1 MSDDIKK
8 DVDLDDKKIP
18 SFGGVMIVIL
28 YLFAAMGIS
37 VLWLGIPIHV
47 TLISASLVATIVA
60 MKSGY
65 TWKEIEEAILHGCSI
80 AMAPMLILMIIGSII
95 GSWIA
100 SGTIQTIIY
109 YGLQIISPGW
119 FLVAALLIT
128 SITSVATGSAWT
140 TGGTLGVA
148 LIGIGKGLGIPLP
161 IVAGAIVSGSFFGD
175 KMSPLSDSTNLAAAV
190 AEADLFDHIKH
201 MFFTVGP
208 SYVISIIIFFII
220 GLRYGEGTINAGQI
234 DQTLTV
240 LSENFLIS
248 PWLLIPPA
256 LVIVMAVKKMPAI
269 PSLIIAAF
277 TGGIFAMIFQGAS
290 LADVTNAMNYGFTSD
305 TGFKFV
311 DDLLTRG
318 GMQNMMWTVSL
329 GFVALSFGGIM
340 EKTHMLE
347 ALLKKIEPLIQNTG
361 GLIATTICTSY
372 ITDFAMASQYMAIII
387 PGRMLMPAY
396 KRLKL
401 LPRNLSRA
409 LEDGGTL
416 VAPLVPWGLSGA
428 FMTGALGVP
437 TVEYIPYAV
446 LCYITP
452 IVSIIWGFTGISML
466 YEGDVEG
473 DVGYSEETPTLDL
486 DE

>member
-1 MSDDIKK
+1 MSNDVKK
-8 DVDLDDKKIP
+8 DVDLEDKKLP
-18 SFGGVMIVIL
+18 SFGGVMFVII
-28 YLFAAMGIS
+28 YLVAAMGVS

-60 MKSGY
+60 MRSGY
-65 TWKEIEEAILHGCSI
+65 TWDEIEDAILHGCSI
-80 AMAPMLILMIIGSII
+80 AMAPMLILMIIGAII

-109 YGLQIISPGW
+109 YGLQIMSPGW
-119 FLVAALLIT
+119 FLVSAALIT
-128 SITSVATGSAWT
+128 AITSVATGSAWT

-201 MFFTVGP
+201 MIYTVGP
-208 SYVISIIIFFII
+208 SLLISLIIYFII
-220 GLRYGEGTINAGQI
+220 GLRFGEGTVNTAQI
-234 DQTLTV
+234 DQTLAT
-240 LSENFLIS
+240 LSNNFQIG
-248 PWLLIPPA
+248 PMLLIPPA
-256 LVIVMAVKKMPAI
+256 LVIVMAIKKVPAI

-277 TGGIFAMIFQGAS
+277 TGAIFAMIFQGAS
-290 LADVTNAMNYGFTSD
+290 LADVTNAMNYGYTSD

-311 DDLLTRG
+311 DELLTRG
-318 GMQNMMWTVSL
+318 GIQNMMWTVSL
-329 GFVALSFGGIM
+329 GFIALSFGGIM

-347 ALLKKIEPLIQNTG
+347 VVLNKIEPLIKNTG
-361 GLIATTICTSY
+361 GLIATTVATSY

-437 TVEYIPYAV
+437 TVEYIPFAF

-452 IVSIIWGFTGISML
+452 IVSIIYGFTGFSML

-473 DVGYSEETPTLDL
+473 DPGYADREEEMTA
-486 DE
+486 

>member
-1 MSDDIKK
+1 MSNNIKK
-8 DVDLDDKKIP
+8 DVNLKDKKLP
-18 SFGGVMIVIL
+18 SFAGVMFVIL
-28 YLFAAMGIS
+28 YLVVAMGIS
-37 VLWLGIPIHV
+37 VLWLGIPIHI

-60 MKSGY
+60 MRSGY
-65 TWKEIEEAILHGCSI
+65 TWDEIEDAILHGCSI
-80 AMAPMLILMIIGSII
+80 AMAPMLILMIIGAII

-109 YGLQIISPGW
+109 YGLKIMAPSW

-128 SITSVATGSAWT
+128 SITSLATGSAWT

-190 AEADLFDHIKH
+190 AESNLFDHIKH
-201 MFFTVGP
+201 MIYTVGP
-208 SYVISIIIFFII
+208 AYLLSMVGFFII
-220 GLRYGEGTINAGQI
+220 SLRFGEGTVNTAQI
-234 DQTLTV
+234 DQTLST
-240 LSENFLIS
+240 LSNNFQIGPL
-248 PWLLIPPA
+248 LLIPPL
-256 LVIVMAVKKMPAI
+256 LVIIMAVKKMPAI

-277 TGGIFAMIFQGAS
+277 TGALFAMIFQGAS
-290 LADVTNAMNYGFTSD
+290 LADVTNAMNYGYSSS
-305 TGFKFV
+305 TGFEFV
-311 DDLLTRG
+311 DELLTRG
-318 GMQNMMWTVSL
+318 GVQNMMWTVSL
-329 GFVALSFGGIM
+329 GFIALSFGGIM
-340 EKTHMLE
+340 EKTYMLE
-347 ALLKKIEPLIQNTG
+347 VILNKIQPLIKNTG
-361 GLIATTICTSY
+361 GLIATTIATSY
-372 ITDFAMASQYMAIII
+372 ITDFAMGSQYMAIII

-437 TVEYIPYAV
+437 TVEYIPYAL

-452 IVSIIWGFTGISML
+452 IISIIWGFTGFSIL
-466 YEGDVEG
+466 YEGDVE
-473 DVGYSEETPTLDL
+473 DDPGYADREEVA
-486 DE
+486 E